1 MSKNYQTAFEL
12 HKNGNLEEAK
22 KMYEDILKETPND
35 FNCLHHLGLI
45 AKNNKEY
52 LSAIELISRAI
63 TINPNSASAHFNL
76 GNILQKI
83 NRTNDAIASFD
94 KAIDI
99 KPDHELYLLRGNALH
114 EVKRL
119 DEALASYDE
128 ALKLKADD
136 FMAFSNRGL
145 ILVELNKIE
154 EGITEY
160 NKAIRINSN
169 FLVARYNR
177 GLALKLLG
185 MNTESE
191 AAFKEIVRIDPSHLK
206 SLYELALL
214 YRALKKYDLALTYC
228 NQIFKID
235 PNHRQTIFLS
245 IKIRNLSCDWT
256 SYEKDMSYASKET
269 NNTESIGPFSS
280 YSFDDLALQKKIAE
294 GYATKFS
301 SLNNSLEKIL
311 PYKNHE
317 KIRIAY
323 ISPDFHNCPVSNLIV
338 ELIERHDHS
347 KFEIYGFSLVDWPD
361 DEVNIRLKKAFTK
374 FINLENK
381 QSKDIVKLAREMESD
396 ITRDLELYTGA
407 ARCDIFA
414 MRTAPIQINFL
425 GAASTSGAD
434 YYDYIIADPVLIPK
448 EYQKYYSEKILYLD
462 VCYPIDTIKPSVT
475 NTSNRQDFKL
485 PSNCFIFCC
494 TNGHYKYNPSIFN
507 SWMKILGKVDNSIL
521 FLSADSE
528 LVKNNLRKEAL
539 ARNIKPDR
547 LLFGEKVSYTM
558 YIERLNLMD
567 LFLDTYPFNGM
578 SSSCDILWSGL
589 PILTLTGST
598 MTSRGGASFL
608 QSVGL
613 ESLITYSAK
622 DYEKLAIDHGNNPNK
637 LKKLRQKLLDKS
649 KLDLFNIKKY
659 TSNIENSYQKIYAE
673 SQVGLTPN
681 HI

>member
-22 KMYEDILKETPND
+22 KMYEDILKKTPND

-94 KAIDI
+94 KAINI

-160 NKAIRINSN
+160 NKAIQINSN

-256 SYEKDMSYASKET
+256 SYEKDYVICIK
-269 NNTESIGPFSS
+269 
-280 YSFDDLALQKKIAE
+280 
-294 GYATKFS
+294 
-301 SLNNSLEKIL
+301 
-311 PYKNHE
+311 
-317 KIRIAY
+317 
-323 ISPDFHNCPVSNLIV
+323 
-338 ELIERHDHS
+338 
-347 KFEIYGFSLVDWPD
+347 
-361 DEVNIRLKKAFTK
+361 
-374 FINLENK
+374 
-381 QSKDIVKLAREMESD
+381 
-396 ITRDLELYTGA
+396 RD
-407 ARCDIFA
+407 
-414 MRTAPIQINFL
+414 Q
-425 GAASTSGAD
+425 
-434 YYDYIIADPVLIPK
+434 
-448 EYQKYYSEKILYLD
+448 
-462 VCYPIDTIKPSVT
+462 
-475 NTSNRQDFKL
+475 
-485 PSNCFIFCC
+485 
-494 TNGHYKYNPSIFN
+494 
-507 SWMKILGKVDNSIL
+507 
-521 FLSADSE
+521 
-528 LVKNNLRKEAL
+528 
-539 ARNIKPDR
+539 
-547 LLFGEKVSYTM
+547 
-558 YIERLNLMD
+558 
-567 LFLDTYPFNGM
+567 
-578 SSSCDILWSGL
+578 
-589 PILTLTGST
+589 
-598 MTSRGGASFL
+598 
-608 QSVGL
+608 
-613 ESLITYSAK
+613 
-622 DYEKLAIDHGNNPNK
+622 
-637 LKKLRQKLLDKS
+637 
-649 KLDLFNIKKY
+649 
-659 TSNIENSYQKIYAE
+659 
-673 SQVGLTPN
+673 
-681 HI
+681 